1 MEPRNTVSLLPFPP
15 GMVVGRFIR
24 REKRFSVAVS
34 LCESVAPGQTQEVV
48 WAHTNNTG
56 TMLGLIRPGAP
67 VLLSPAQNEK
77 RTLRWTLEAIWH
89 GGAYPHEAELPPGR
103 TPFTGAHGFWT
114 GVNTSVP
121 NRLLEKAFYA
131 GLLPF
136 AAGYTSLRREAVR
149 GQSRLD
155 GLLEGPGLPRLW
167 VECKNVTLVED
178 GVALFPDAVSERGL
192 KHLEELDDIVRRDGR
207 SESAQQAER
216 GVMLYVI
223 QRPDARCFAPA
234 EVVDPAYARRFYTL
248 SGVEICPLVCNVS
261 LDGYSVGG
269 MLPVLRAE

>member
-1 MEPRNTVSLLPFPP
+1 MEIQKNSLLLPFPP
-15 GMVVGRFIR
+15 GMAAGRFVR
-24 REKRFSVAVS
+24 REKRFSVAVRM
-34 LCESVAPGQTQEVV
+34 VASDGHEQTV

-56 TMLGLIRPGAP
+56 TMLGLIRTDAP

-89 GGAYPHEAELPPGR
+89 DGSYPHEADLPPGH
-103 TPFTGAHGFWT
+103 TPFAGAHGFWV

-121 NRLLEKAFYA
+121 NRLLEKAFHA

-178 GVALFPDAVSERGL
+178 DVALFPDAVSVRGL
-192 KHLEELDDIVRRDGR
+192 KHLEELDDIVRSTHG
-207 SESAQQAER
+207 QQVER

-223 QRPDARCFAPA
+223 QRPDGECFAPA
-234 EVVDPAYARRFYTL
+234 DMVDPAYARRFYEL
-248 SGVEICPLVCNVS
+248 CGVEICPLVCNVS
-261 LDGYSVGG
+261 AAGYSVGNV
-269 MLPVLRAE
+269 LPVRSAFENTEKR